1 MKPSVETIGD
11 RAKRVRDARRFTM
24 SEITG
29 RGGPSKA
36 TVFRIETDPSYAPER
51 YTLERLAAAL
61 QVNPEWLI
69 SGEGEMDPLAEAARA
84 LRVGSGAIT
93 GNAATTQAPQASGA
107 EAFVAELLTNLAADE
122 ELSDAD
128 VGKLTRAVQRNL
140 PKPKQ

>member
-11 RAKRVRDARRFTM
+11 RLKRAKDARRFTL
-24 SEITG
+24 SEITK

-69 SGEGEMDPLAEAARA
+69 AGQGEMEPLAEAART
-84 LRVGSGAIT
+84 L
-93 GNAATTQAPQASGA
+93 NAAFTTHAPTLEVRKATPE
-107 EAFVAELLTNLAADE
+107 EAFVADLLTNLAADE

-128 VGKLTRAVQRNL
+128 VGKLTRAVQRTIA
-140 PKPKQ
+140 KPKK